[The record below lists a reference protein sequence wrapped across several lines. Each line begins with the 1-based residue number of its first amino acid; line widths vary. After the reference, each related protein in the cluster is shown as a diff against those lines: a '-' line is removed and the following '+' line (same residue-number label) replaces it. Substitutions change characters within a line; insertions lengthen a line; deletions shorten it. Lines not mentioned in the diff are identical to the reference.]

1 MIVVKNY
8 IKVAKDR
15 IKRKLI
21 SNDAGNT
28 SGKGFVSDDIAMI
41 QSPNSGIMGDEIIEY
56 DDCSV
61 STEFGDD
68 MNPNDTIIIDDD
80 DSLCSVSC
88 NDNVLPSE
96 SFNEEKHSSMTSAI
110 EHHDVEKIIDDD
122 DDSLCSVSINDNVL
136 PSESF
141 NKENH
146 SSMTSAIEHHDV
158 EKIIDDDDDSLCSV
172 SINDNVLP
180 SESFNKEKHSSM
192 TSAIEH
198 HDVEK
203 IIDDDDD
210 SLCSVSI
217 NDNVLPSESFNKEKH
232 FSMTSAIEHHD
243 VEKIIDDDDDSL
255 CSIST
260 EVGGDINQSNTDN
273 IESFLSSKCSIK
285 ELQPSFDA
293 SANTYPEVLSAS
305 SSPSAPDSQNITTNA
320 GYMLFRKDYLS
331 TLEEDVKPLL
341 EVGIKELWDNIH
353 PDEKDDYIE
362 EALGLIE

>member
-96 SFNEEKHSSMTSAI
+96 SFNEEK
-110 EHHDVEKIIDDD
+110 
-122 DDSLCSVSINDNVL
+122 
-136 PSESF
+136 
-141 NKENH
+141 H